1 MELDRDYEGGEGTL
15 TNPGSSGRS
24 VEDGVYWTSAPS
36 AQCSRQ
42 QLGGKGN
49 FRECGGTQQS
59 KPLALAS
66 DKFEVVMPKKM

>member
-36 AQCSRQ
+36 AQWRQ
-42 QLGGKGN
+42 TATGWQRQLQGVQRHAAIKTSGSGL
-49 FRECGGTQQS
+49 RQI
-59 KPLALAS
+59 
-66 DKFEVVMPKKM
+66 